1 MFLALNDDH
10 HRSTGKFRKITRD
23 MTTQST
29 ERKYKHM
36 QGNNTKKGPVITI
49 ALITA
54 ISLLGN
60 EMLFIVLPIYWK
72 FFGLGSLW
80 QVGVLLSVNRFVR
93 IPINSFVG
101 WCYHKISKRTG
112 VLIAVVLAAISTYSY
127 GMLKGFW
134 LLLLM
139 RILWGVAWSF
149 LRLGGYLTV
158 ISCSDGSSRGQLIGL
173 YNGLWGLGSL
183 FGMLIGGFLS
193 DLIGITFITSTFSLL
208 AILTIP
214 LVIKYIPN
222 FISGDSSEKGE
233 TESVLKNKDHQKV
246 LLNGMLVAFVVYG
259 IFFTTISKAVEHHLD
274 GPLLLFGMS
283 IGAAAIAG
291 VVQSIKMSFDPFLAP
306 AIGKWSDLKIGRLP
320 FLTVA
325 LLAATILFTILPF
338 SNSSILFF
346 SVIFALQVTST
357 FLITTSDSLAA
368 DLAKGPTSVKTM
380 TYYTLF
386 SDLGAALGPL
396 ISFIVL
402 DFIGLSWLYWI
413 TSLLLFIAFLYWIKE
428 QRRLKVESRAAED
441 LSF

>member
-1 MFLALNDDH
+1 MGEEVFLSYPMLM
-10 HRSTGKFRKITRD
+10 SII
-23 MTTQST
+23 
-29 ERKYKHM
+29 ERKRKRM
-36 QGNNTKKGPVITI
+36 QAVTKKGPVVTI

-60 EMLFIVLPIYWK
+60 EMLLIVLPIYWK
-72 FFGLGSLW
+72 FFGLESMW

-93 IPINSFVG
+93 IPINSLVG

-127 GMLKGFW
+127 GVLKGFW
-134 LLLLM
+134 LLLMM
-139 RILWGVAWSF
+139 RIVWGVAWSF

-158 ISCSDGSSRGQLIGL
+158 ISCSDRKSSGQLIGL

-193 DLIGITFITSTFSLL
+193 DLIGITFITTTFAIL

-214 LVIKYIPN
+214 FVMKFIPRH
-222 FISGDSSEKGE
+222 ISGGNVEKVA
-233 TESVLKNKDHQKV
+233 TVSIMKDVQHRKV
-246 LLNGMLVAFVVYG
+246 LFNGLLVAFVVYG
-259 IFFTTISKAVEHHLD
+259 IFFTTISKVMESHLSSD
-274 GPLLLFGMS
+274 VMFLGLSL
-283 IGAAAIAG
+283 GAAAIAG
-291 VVQSIKMSFDPFLAP
+291 VVQSIKMGLDPFIAP
-306 AIGKWSDLKIGRLP
+306 AIGKWSDLKAGNVPL
-320 FLTVA
+320 LTFA
-325 LLAATILFTILPF
+325 LLAGAIFFTVIPF
-338 SNSSILFF
+338 VQSLSLFF
-346 SVIFALQVTST
+346 ILIFALQITAT

-368 DLAKGPTSVKTM
+368 DLAKGQASVRTM

-396 ISFIVL
+396 LSFIVL
-402 DFIGLSWLYWI
+402 DFIGLSWLYWM

-428 QRRLKVESRAAED
+428 QHRLKAESRAAED